1 MERLSLET
9 QTLYAELIERLT
21 ALEAHRTIA
30 HLRGSFALK
39 EVKGKAYYY
48 FKHSEP
54 GDVVREIYVGRKTP
68 ELDRVVER
76 FHQEHG
82 VFNLDNEGIERICSM
97 LRAGGIQI
105 IDTASA
111 RVLRAFEESGVFYLD
126 GVLVGTHA
134 FIAMGN
140 MLGVKWERSTART
153 HDIDIAGLP
162 SMGIALPYLEADIPK
177 ALKSLEMGFFPVPPF
192 DNKNP
197 SVSFSV
203 RGHSLRVDML
213 TPQRKPED
221 TAPVVIPR
229 FKTAAQPLMFLD
241 YLIEKPVRVA
251 AINGGAV
258 LVNIPQPA
266 RFAFHK
272 LIVYG
277 ARDAAM
283 HVKAGKDLQ
292 QAGMLFSF
300 LAGERSGDLIIAWE
314 EIKRRGKYWIKR
326 VQAGLLA
333 LKKKY
338 PDQYMS
344 IREMSF
350 AEGTLKVLGLF

>member
-1 MERLSLET
+1 MESLSLET
-9 QTLYAELIERLT
+9 QTLYAELMERLA
-21 ALEAHRTIA
+21 ALEAHRTIG
-30 HLRGSFALK
+30 HLPGSFALK
-39 EVKGKAYYY
+39 EVKGKSYYY

-54 GDVVREIYVGRKTP
+54 GDVVREIYVGRKSP
-68 ELDRVVER
+68 ELDRFVER
-76 FHQEHG
+76 FRQEHSA
-82 VFNLDNEGIERICSM
+82 FEHDNEGIERVCSM
-97 LRAGGIQI
+97 LRAGGIQV

-111 RVLRAFEESGVFYLD
+111 RVLRALEESGVFYLD

-134 FIAMGN
+134 FISMGN
-140 MLGVKWERSTART
+140 MLGVKWERSAART

-162 SMGIALPYLEADIPK
+162 SMEIVLPFIEADIPK

-192 DNKNP
+192 DNKRP

-221 TAPVVIPR
+221 TAPVIIPR
-229 FKTAAQPLMFLD
+229 FNTAAQPLMFLD
-241 YLIEKPVRVA
+241 YLIERPVRA
-251 AINGGAV
+251 AVINGGAV

-277 ARDAAM
+277 SRDAAM

-292 QAGMLFSF
+292 QAGMLLSF
-300 LAGERSGDLIIAWE
+300 LAAERSGDLIIAWE
-314 EIKRRGKYWIKR
+314 EIERRGKSWVKR
-326 VQAGLLA
+326 VQAGLSA
-333 LKKKY
+333 LKKNC
-338 PDQYMS
+338 PELYMG
-344 IREMSF
+344 IREMPF
-350 AEGTLKVLGLF
+350 ADLK

>member
-1 MERLSLET
+1 MDMENLSLET
-9 QTLYAELIERLT
+9 QTLYAELMERLA
-21 ALEAHRTIA
+21 ALDAHRTIG
-30 HLRGSFALK
+30 HLPGSFALK
-39 EVKGKAYYY
+39 EVKGKEYYY
-48 FKHSEP
+48 FRHSEP

-68 ELDRVVER
+68 ELDRFVER
-76 FHQEHG
+76 FRQEHSAFE
-82 VFNLDNEGIERICSM
+82 VDNEGMERICSM

-111 RVLRAFEESGVFYLD
+111 RVLRALEESGVFYLD

-140 MLGVKWERSTART
+140 MLGVKWERSAART

-162 SMGIALPYLEADIPK
+162 TMEIALPYLEADIPK

-192 DNKNP
+192 DNKRP

-229 FKTAAQPLMFLD
+229 FNTAAQPLMFLD
-241 YLIEKPVRVA
+241 YLIERPVRA
-251 AINGGAV
+251 AVINGGAV

-277 ARDAAM
+277 TRDAAM
-283 HVKAGKDLQ
+283 HVKAGKDLL
-292 QAGMLFSF
+292 QAGMVFSF
-300 LAGERSGDLIIAWE
+300 LAEERPGDLIIAWE
-314 EIKRRGKYWIKR
+314 EIKRRGKSWVKR
-326 VQAGLLA
+326 VKAGLSA
-333 LKKKY
+333 LEKNYPEKY
-338 PDQYMS
+338 LS
-344 IREMSF
+344 IRKMPF
-350 AEGTLKVLGLF
+350 AD